1 MQEHCGKY
9 KLLYI
14 IKLSLFKSGTL
25 MMKNIDLSG
34 LETQLFL
41 LDSYLS
47 EEPLNVY
54 LKWALKR

>member
-1 MQEHCGKY
+1 
-9 KLLYI
+9 
-14 IKLSLFKSGTL
+14 